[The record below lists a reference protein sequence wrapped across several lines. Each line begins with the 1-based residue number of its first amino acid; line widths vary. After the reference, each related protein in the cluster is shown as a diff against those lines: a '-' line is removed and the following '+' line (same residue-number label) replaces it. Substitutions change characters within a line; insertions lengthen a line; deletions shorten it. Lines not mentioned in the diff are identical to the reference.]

1 MITLDTIR
9 ELIASSLDDSTLR
22 SVLRSVV
29 DAPEAP
35 APAKATHTQAMPIV
49 ATAAPAQSPAK
60 PRAMVRR
67 GTGHI
72 ISPAETYCHTL
83 LVPWLRSHPTVERM
97 TAAEMLVAV
106 PWPESLSVVTTPG
119 RSLGGFLGALH
130 ARGAI
135 SSGGLYVEST
145 SIVEGRPGD
154 RRSVAYA
161 LRVEAV

>member
-97 TAAEMLVAV
+97 TAAELETRLPQPAAARRIRNS
-106 PWPESLSVVTTPG
+106 SLRTGLDAASRHAPACASFRSRSNVVREVCRCT
-119 RSLGGFLGALH
+119 
-130 ARGAI
+130 
-135 SSGGLYVEST
+135 
-145 SIVEGRPGD
+145 
-154 RRSVAYA
+154 RR
-161 LRVEAV
+161 RVGSRCCGCA